1 MGYDLAV
8 RQEVLVTGAAGF
20 LGSNLCRV
28 LLEAGHAVRGV
39 DNLSQSTTLN
49 VEPLL
54 GAPGFRFARED
65 VRDEDAMRTAAA
77 GVSVIVHLAAFKI
90 PRYGNAL
97 DTLLVNTHGTESM
110 LKAAAAARAR
120 LVFASTSDVYGKNP
134 RLPFAETDDLHLGET
149 AVKRWAYAT
158 SKIFDEH
165 LCFAYQQEQGVP
177 VTILRF
183 FGSYGPGQNRTWWGG
198 PQSVFIDAALR
209 GREMDVHGD
218 GQQTRSFTYVDDTV
232 DGIVRAMW
240 SERAAGEIFNIG
252 NTKPVTIQALAELV
266 WRLAGEGEPKIRRV
280 SYQAFGRY
288 EDVRARVPEIG
299 KAREVLGFEP
309 RVDLE
314 DGLRR
319 TIEWQ
324 RAVMAGE
331 GSLP

>member
-1 MGYDLAV
+1 MS
-8 RQEVLVTGAAGF
+8 ETVLVTGAAGF
-20 LGSNLCRV
+20 LGSNLCRA
-28 LLEAGHAVRGV
+28 LLAAGHGVRAV
-39 DNLSQSTTLN
+39 DNLSQSTMLN
-49 VEPLL
+49 LEPLL
-54 GAPGFRFARED
+54 GEARIRFARED
-65 VRDEDAMRTAAA
+65 VRDRTAMRREAD

-110 LKAAAAARAR
+110 LEAAEAAKPR
-120 LVFASTSDVYGKNP
+120 LVMASTSDVYGKNP
-134 RLPFAETDDLHLGET
+134 RLPFVETDDLYLGET
-149 AVKRWAYAT
+149 GVKRWAYAT
-158 SKIFDEH
+158 SKILDEH
-165 LCFAYQQEQGVP
+165 LCFAYQQERGVP

-209 GREMDVHGD
+209 GQPMDVHGD

-232 DGIVRAMW
+232 DGIVRAMF
-240 SERAAGEIFNIG
+240 SARAVGEIFNIG
-252 NTKPVTIQALAELV
+252 NTKPVTIQSLAERV
-266 WRLAGEGEPKIRRV
+266 WRLAGTGEPKIHRV

-299 KAREVLGFEP
+299 KAREMLGFEP
-309 RVDLE
+309 RVGLE
-314 DGLRR
+314 PGLRR

-324 RAVMAGE
+324 RSMMARE

>member
-1 MGYDLAV
+1 MS
-8 RQEVLVTGAAGF
+8 ETVLVTGAAGF

-28 LLEAGHAVRGV
+28 LLEAGHAVRAV
-39 DNLSQSTTLN
+39 DNLSQSTMLN

-54 GAPGFRFARED
+54 AEVRFRFAKDD
-65 VRDEDAMRTAAA
+65 VRDEAAMRELA
-77 GVSVIVHLAAFKI
+77 GGASAIVHLAAFKI

-110 LKAAAAARAR
+110 LKAAAAVGAR

-134 RLPFAETDDLHLGET
+134 RLPFAETDDLYLGET
-149 AVKRWAYAT
+149 SVKRWAYAT
-158 SKIFDEH
+158 SKIVDEH
-165 LCFAYQQEQGVP
+165 LCFAYQQERGVP

-209 GREMDVHGD
+209 GKEMDVHGD

-232 DGIVRAMW
+232 DGIVRALF
-240 SERAAGEIFNIG
+240 SPRALGEIFNIG

-288 EDVRARVPEIG
+288 EDVRARVPEIA
-299 KAREVLGFEP
+299 KAREILGFEP
-309 RVDLE
+309 RFGLE

-319 TIEWQ
+319 TIDWQ
-324 RAVMAGE
+324 RSVMARE

>member
-1 MGYDLAV
+1 MS
-8 RQEVLVTGAAGF
+8 ETILVTGAAGF

-28 LLEAGHAVRGV
+28 LLEGGHTVRGV
-39 DNLSQSTTLN
+39 DNLSQSTMLN

-54 GAPGFRFARED
+54 GEARFRFARED
-65 VRDEDAMRTAAA
+65 VRDEEAMRRQADGA
-77 GVSVIVHLAAFKI
+77 SVVVHLAAFKI

-110 LKAAAAARAR
+110 LKAAAAAKAR

-134 RLPFAETDDLHLGET
+134 RLPFVETDDLHLGET
-149 AVKRWAYAT
+149 GVKRWAYAT
-158 SKIFDEH
+158 SKIVDEH
-165 LCFAYQQEQGVP
+165 LCLAYQQERGVP

-209 GREMDVHGD
+209 GQEMDVHGD

-232 DGIVRAMW
+232 DGIVRGMF
-240 SERAAGEIFNIG
+240 SERAVGEIFNIG
-252 NTKPVTIQALAELV
+252 NTKPVTIQALAEMV
-266 WRLAGEGEPKIRRV
+266 WRLAGTGQPKIRRV

-309 RVDLE
+309 RVGLE
-314 DGLRR
+314 EGLRR
-319 TIEWQ
+319 TIAWQ
-324 RAVMAGE
+324 RAVMARE

>member
-1 MGYDLAV
+1 MS
-8 RQEVLVTGAAGF
+8 ETVLVTGAAGF
-20 LGSNLCRV
+20 LGSNLCRA
-28 LLEAGHAVRGV
+28 LLDAGQAVRAV
-39 DNLSQSTTLN
+39 DNLSQSTMLN

-54 GAPGFRFARED
+54 ADSRFRFARED
-65 VRDEDAMRTAAA
+65 VRDEVAMRRQAEGA
-77 GVSVIVHLAAFKI
+77 SVIVHLAAFKI

-110 LKAAAAARAR
+110 LKAAAGAKAR

-134 RLPFAETDDLHLGET
+134 RLPFTETDDLYLGET
-149 AVKRWAYAT
+149 SVKRWAYAT

-165 LCFAYQQEQGVP
+165 LCFAYQQERGVP
-177 VTILRF
+177 VTILRL
-183 FGSYGPGQNRTWWGG
+183 FGAYGPGQNRTWWGG

-209 GREMDVHGD
+209 GQPMDVHGD

-232 DGIVRAMW
+232 DGIVRAML
-240 SERAAGEIFNIG
+240 SARAVGEIFNIG
-252 NTKPVTIQALAELV
+252 NTRPVTIHALAEMV
-266 WRLAGEGEPKIRRV
+266 WRLAGTGEPKIRRV

-314 DGLRR
+314 EGLRR
-319 TIEWQ
+319 TISWQ
-324 RAVMAGE
+324 RSVMARE
-331 GSLP
+331 GSLR

>member
-1 MGYDLAV
+1 MSEAF
-8 RQEVLVTGAAGF
+8 LVTGAAGF

-28 LLEAGHAVRGV
+28 LLQAGHSVRAV
-39 DNLSQSTTLN
+39 DNLSQSTMLN

-54 GAPGFRFARED
+54 GEARFGFARED
-65 VRDEDAMRTAAA
+65 VRDEAAMRRLSDGT
-77 GVSVIVHLAAFKI
+77 SVIVHLAAFKI

-110 LKAAAAARAR
+110 LKAAVTAQAR

-134 RLPFAETDDLHLGET
+134 RLPFAETDDLYLGET
-149 AVKRWAYAT
+149 SVKRWAYAT
-158 SKIFDEH
+158 SKILDEH
-165 LCFAYQQEQGVP
+165 LCFAYQQERGVP
-177 VTILRF
+177 VTVLRF

-209 GREMDVHGD
+209 GQPMDVHGD

-232 DGIVRAMW
+232 DGIVRAMF
-240 SERAAGEIFNIG
+240 SERAVGEIFNVG
-252 NTKPVTIQALAELV
+252 KTRPVTIQALAELV
-266 WRLAGEGEPKIRRV
+266 WRLAGTGEPKIRRV

-309 RVDLE
+309 RVGLE
-314 DGLRR
+314 EGLGR
-319 TIEWQ
+319 TIAWQ
-324 RAVMAGE
+324 RAVMERE

>member
-1 MGYDLAV
+1 MS
-8 RQEVLVTGAAGF
+8 ETVLVTGAAGF

-28 LLEAGHAVRGV
+28 LLERGHAVRAV
-39 DNLSQSTTLN
+39 DNLSQSTMLN
-49 VEPLL
+49 LEPLL
-54 GAPGFRFARED
+54 GEARLRFARED
-65 VRDEDAMRTAAA
+65 VRDEAAMQRLAEGASA
-77 GVSVIVHLAAFKI
+77 IVHLAAYKI

-97 DTLLVNTHGTESM
+97 DTLLVNTRGTESM
-110 LKAAAAARAR
+110 LKAAAAAKAR
-120 LVFASTSDVYGKNP
+120 LVFTSTSDVYGKNP

-149 AVKRWAYAT
+149 SVKRWAYAT
-158 SKIFDEH
+158 SKILDEH
-165 LCFAYQQEQGVP
+165 FCFAYQQERGVP
-177 VTILRF
+177 VAILRL

-209 GREMDVHGD
+209 GQPMDVHGD

-232 DGIVRAMW
+232 DGIVRALF
-240 SERAAGEIFNIG
+240 SPRAVGEIFNIG

-266 WRLAGEGEPKIRRV
+266 WRLAGTGEPKIHRV

-299 KAREVLGFEP
+299 KARELLGFEP
-309 RVDLE
+309 RIGLE

-319 TIEWQ
+319 TIDWQ
-324 RAVMAGE
+324 RAVMARE

>member
-1 MGYDLAV
+1 MTESIV
-8 RQEVLVTGAAGF
+8 VTGAAGF
-20 LGSNLCRV
+20 IGSNLSRA
-28 LLEAGHAVRGV
+28 LLERGHAVCGI
-39 DNLSQSTTLN
+39 DNLSQSTMLN
-49 VEPLL
+49 VEPLVEHRS
-54 GAPGFRFARED
+54 FRFVRED
-65 VRDEDAMRTAAA
+65 VRDGAAMQRLAA
-77 GVSVIVHLAAFKI
+77 GATVVVHLAAFKI

-110 LKAAAAARAR
+110 LKAAARVGAR
-120 LVFASTSDVYGKNP
+120 LVLASTSDVYGKSP
-134 RLPFAETDDLHLGET
+134 HLPFAETNDLYLGET
-149 AVKRWAYAT
+149 SVKRWAYAT

-165 LCFAYQQEQGVP
+165 LCFAYQQERGVP

-209 GREMDVHGD
+209 GQPMDVHGD

-232 DGIVRAMW
+232 DGIVRAMF
-240 SERAAGEIFNIG
+240 SARAGGEILNIG
-252 NTKPVTIQALAELV
+252 STKPVTIQALAEMV
-266 WRLAGEGEPKIRRV
+266 WRLAGTGEPKTRRV

-314 DGLRR
+314 EGLRR
-319 TIEWQ
+319 TISWQ
-324 RAVMAGE
+324 RSVMARE
-331 GSLP
+331 GSLG

>member
-1 MGYDLAV
+1 MS
-8 RQEVLVTGAAGF
+8 ETVLVTGAAGF
-20 LGSNLCRV
+20 LGSNLCRA
-28 LLEAGHAVRGV
+28 LLDAGQAVRAV
-39 DNLSQSTTLN
+39 DNLSQSTMLN

-54 GAPGFRFARED
+54 ADSRFRFARED
-65 VRDEDAMRTAAA
+65 VRDEVAMRRQAEGA
-77 GVSVIVHLAAFKI
+77 SEI

-110 LKAAAAARAR
+110 LKAAAGAKAR

-134 RLPFAETDDLHLGET
+134 RLPFTETDDLYLGET
-149 AVKRWAYAT
+149 SVKRWAYAT

-165 LCFAYQQEQGVP
+165 LCFAYQQERGVP
-177 VTILRF
+177 VTILRL
-183 FGSYGPGQNRTWWGG
+183 FGAYGPGQNRTWWGG

-209 GREMDVHGD
+209 GLEMDVHGD

-232 DGIVRAMW
+232 DGIVRAML
-240 SERAAGEIFNIG
+240 SARAVGEIFNIG
-252 NTKPVTIQALAELV
+252 NTRPVTIHALAEMV
-266 WRLAGEGEPKIRRV
+266 WRLAGTGEPKIRRV

-314 DGLRR
+314 EGLRR
-319 TIEWQ
+319 TISWQ
-324 RAVMAGE
+324 RSVMARE
-331 GSLP
+331 DSLR

>member
-1 MGYDLAV
+1 MS
-8 RQEVLVTGAAGF
+8 ETVLVTGAAGF
-20 LGSNLCRV
+20 LGSNLCRA
-28 LLEAGHAVRGV
+28 LLAAGHGVRAV
-39 DNLSQSTTLN
+39 DNLSQSTMLN
-49 VEPLL
+49 LEPLL
-54 GAPGFRFARED
+54 GEARIRFARED
-65 VRDEDAMRTAAA
+65 VRDRTAMRREAD

-110 LKAAAAARAR
+110 LEAAEAAKPR
-120 LVFASTSDVYGKNP
+120 LVMASTSDVYGKNP
-134 RLPFAETDDLHLGET
+134 RLPFVETDDLYLGET
-149 AVKRWAYAT
+149 GVKRWAYAT
-158 SKIFDEH
+158 SKILDEH
-165 LCFAYQQEQGVP
+165 LCFAYQQERGVP

-209 GREMDVHGD
+209 GQPMDVHGD

-232 DGIVRAMW
+232 DGIVRAMF
-240 SERAAGEIFNIG
+240 SARAVGEIFNIG
-252 NTKPVTIQALAELV
+252 NTKPVTIQSLAERV
-266 WRLAGEGEPKIRRV
+266 WRLAGTGEPKIHRV

-309 RVDLE
+309 RVGLE
-314 DGLRR
+314 EGLRR
-319 TIEWQ
+319 TIDWQ
-324 RAVMAGE
+324 RAVMRRE

>member
-1 MGYDLAV
+1 MS
-8 RQEVLVTGAAGF
+8 ETVLVTGAAGF
-20 LGSNLCRV
+20 LGAKLCRV
-28 LLEAGHAVRGV
+28 LLEGDHDVRAV
-39 DNLSQSTTLN
+39 DNFSQSTTLN
-49 VEPLL
+49 IEPLL
-54 GAPGFRFARED
+54 GHARFLFARED
-65 VRDEDAMRTAAA
+65 VRDEPAMRRMAEGASA
-77 GVSVIVHLAAFKI
+77 IVHLAAFKI

-110 LKAAAAARAR
+110 LKAAEAAGAR

-134 RLPFAETDDLHLGET
+134 HLPFTETSDLHLGET
-149 AVKRWAYAT
+149 SVKRWAYAA
-158 SKIFDEH
+158 SKILDEH
-165 LCFAYQQEQGVP
+165 LCFAYQQERGVP

-209 GREMDVHGD
+209 GQPMDVHGD

-232 DGIVRAMW
+232 DGIVRATF
-240 SERAAGEIFNIG
+240 SERAVGEIFNVG

-266 WRLAGEGEPKIRRV
+266 WRLAGAGEPRIRRV

-299 KAREVLGFEP
+299 KARELLGFEP
-309 RVDLE
+309 RVGLE
-314 DGLRR
+314 EGLRL

-324 RAVMAGE
+324 RSVMARE